1 MLFSPASPNPPQRIG
16 LILSAAG
23 HAGLFL
29 LVVVATLHFGRVR
42 PIVRSS
48 RCCSAILR
56 WNTTPALIAP
66 VSGTTPAAARPAPRV
81 PRARPARRRPI
92 PAPKPMASTTP
103 PATNPQQQ
111 PTRTPGD
118 GTGSDDAEP
127 AFPTYFPRPAV
138 ADRSLLP
145 AVEQK
150 VIVTVSISAVGDVT
164 DETLTQGVG
173 NSLDQ
178 IVLDTVKTWRFHPA
192 SLNGT
197 AVASTEQLVF
207 PFNRSS
213 NSSGASDT
221 PG

>member
-1 MLFSPASPNPPQRIG
+1 
-16 LILSAAG
+16 
-23 HAGLFL
+23 
-29 LVVVATLHFGRVR
+29 
-42 PIVRSS
+42 
-48 RCCSAILR
+48 
-56 WNTTPALIAP
+56 
-66 VSGTTPAAARPAPRV
+66 
-81 PRARPARRRPI
+81 
-92 PAPKPMASTTP
+92 MASATP
-103 PATNPQQQ
+103 PASPQQQ
-111 PTRTPGD
+111 PTPTLGE

-150 VIVTVSISAVGDVT
+150 VIVTVSISALGDVT

-207 PFNRSS
+207 PFNRNSS
-213 NSSGASDT
+213 SSGASGT

>member
-1 MLFSPASPNPPQRIG
+1 MLFSPASPNPSQRTG
-16 LILSAAG
+16 LLLSAAG

-29 LVVVATLHFGRVR
+29 LVVLATLHFGRIR
-42 PIVRSS
+42 PVARTS

-66 VSGTTPAAARPAPRV
+66 VSGTTPAPARPARRT
-81 PRARPARRRPI
+81 PRARPARRRPV
-92 PAPKPMASTTP
+92 PAPKPMASATP
-103 PATNPQQQ
+103 PASPQQQ
-111 PTRTPGD
+111 PTPTLGE

-150 VIVTVSISAVGDVT
+150 VIVTVSISALGDVT

-207 PFNRSS
+207 PFNRNSS
-213 NSSGASDT
+213 SSGASGT